1 MLDLLSYIQYYIGWY
16 GLQKTGRAIEQII
29 KDGMDYVRLVELFI
43 IKEVWI
49 MGQTGRAIEQ
59 IIKDGMDYS
68 RLVELQN
75 RL

>member
-1 MLDLLSYIQYYIGWY
+1 
-16 GLQKTGRAIEQII
+16 
-29 KDGMDYVRLVELFI
+29 MDYVRLVELYI

-59 IIKDGMDYS
+59 IIKDGMDYR
-68 RLVELQN
+68 RLVELYN